1 MEQHYFEPEFTDLGP
16 GTRFLGFQSL
26 MKRRIR
32 DILLVS
38 SLYDLYLF
46 EEDGRLYE
54 LIRNEYQGLHLSHS
68 PEITRVSTGS
78 EALLLL
84 QEENRFDLIITTL
97 HIEDMTALK
106 LARMVRESGSDIPL
120 VLLAYD
126 NRELNDLLTHHDVSV
141 FDRVFIWQGD
151 YRLIIGIIKHL
162 EDRMNVERDAE
173 GFGVQVILF
182 VEDNVRYYSSFLPTI
197 YSEILNHSRR
207 LISEGMNL
215 SHKSLRMRARP
226 KILLCTRFEEAW
238 EYLEQ
243 YDENVLGVISDV
255 DFPKAGK
262 PDPQAGIEL
271 ARLIRDRYA
280 DIPILLQSTSPHYQ
294 APAHELGASFLLKDS
309 PTILNDLRQF
319 MIQYFSFGDF
329 VFRALDGREVG
340 RATDLYSLEEQLHY
354 VPDESIQYHA
364 ERNHFSNWLK
374 ARTEFWLAH
383 QLRPRKVS
391 DFPSVADLRADLI
404 RSLREYR
411 RVRQRGLVTEFSKE
425 TFDAN
430 TSFARLGGGSLG
442 GKARGLGFVNL
453 LINSYGIRDKFEGVQ
468 IDVPPALVIGTEV
481 FDQFLDE
488 NGLRQFALNSSDDAE
503 IAHRFLGAQ
512 YFPQEI
518 VANLAAYLDLSQEP
532 LAVRSSS
539 VLEDSQYHPFAGVYH
554 TYMIPN
560 NHPDDLV
567 RLGELINAIKRVYA
581 STFYQSAKDYIKVTS
596 YRLEE
601 EKMAVVIQRLVG
613 AQHGQR
619 FYPAISG
626 VAKSYNFYPVAP
638 QKPQDGIVAVALGLG
653 KIIVDGGMTVRFS
666 PRYPNHLLQMSSP
679 AQALKNN
686 QNEFYALD
694 MKGSLLAAPEIG
706 DILVQ
711 SHALADAEAD
721 GTLHYVG
728 STYSHENNALYDGLS
743 RAGSRL
749 VTFAP
754 VLRNRLFPL
763 AAIVETLLQL
773 GSWGMG
779 TPVEIEFAVNLTVPP
794 DQPKRFGI
802 LQVRPLVLSRE
813 TEELNIDDL
822 NPAELICHSYQVL
835 GHGAIHGLQDV
846 VVVDPERFDRS
857 RSRDVA
863 KEVMLLNEKL
873 IAEGKSYLLIGVG
886 RWGSL
891 DPWLGIPVKWDQISG
906 AKAIVESGFKDMSVD
921 PSQGSH
927 FFQNITSFM
936 VGYFTINS
944 RVKEGFLD
952 WEWLSGM
959 PAVEER
965 EFVRHLRFDHPFVVK
980 MNGHTNEGIIL
991 KPASR

>member
-1 MEQHYFEPEFTDLGP
+1 VEQEFLEPGFSERGL
-16 GTRFLGFQSL
+16 GTRFLGFQDL

-32 DILLVS
+32 DVLLVS

-84 QEENRFDLIITTL
+84 QEENRFDLVITTL

-106 LARMVRESGSDIPL
+106 LARMVRQSGSDIPL

-141 FDRVFIWQGD
+141 FNRIFIWQGD
-151 YRLIIGIIKHL
+151 YRLIIGIVKHL
-162 EDRMNVERDAE
+162 EDRKNVQRDTE

-182 VEDNVRYYSSFLPTI
+182 VEDNIRYYSSFLPII
-197 YSEILNHSRR
+197 YSEVLNQSRR

-226 KILLCTRFEEAW
+226 KILLCTTFEEAW
-238 EYLEQ
+238 DYLEK
-243 YDENVLGVISDV
+243 YEDNILGVISDV
-255 DFPKAGK
+255 DFPKEGK
-262 PDPQAGIEL
+262 ADPQAGILL
-271 ARLIRDRYA
+271 AKSIRQRYT
-280 DIPILLQSTSPHYQ
+280 DIPILLQSNSLEYQ
-294 APAHELGASFLLKDS
+294 AQAHAIGASFLLKDS
-309 PTILNDLRQF
+309 PTIINDLRQF
-319 MIQYFSFGDF
+319 MIQNFSFGDF
-329 VFRALDGREVG
+329 VFRGAEGHEVG
-340 RATDLYSLEEQLHY
+340 RAVDLTSLEEQLHY
-354 VPDESIQYHA
+354 VPDESIRYHA

-391 DFPSVADLRADLI
+391 DYASVADLRADLI
-404 RSLREYR
+404 RHLREYR

-425 TFDAN
+425 TYDPN

-453 LINSYGIRDKFEGVQ
+453 LINSYGLREKFEGVQ
-468 IDVPPALVIGTEV
+468 IEVPPALVIGTEV
-481 FDQFLDE
+481 FDQFLDD
-488 NGLRQFALNSSDDAE
+488 NGLRHFALTCSDDDE
-503 IAHRFLGAQ
+503 IARRFLGAQ
-512 YFPQEI
+512 HFSQDI
-518 VANLAAYLDLSQEP
+518 LTNLAAFLDLSRDP

-539 VLEDSQYHPFAGVYH
+539 VLEDSQYHPFAGVYL
-554 TYMIPN
+554 TTMIPN
-560 NHPDDLV
+560 NNPDDVV

-613 AQHGQR
+613 SQHGDR
-619 FYPAISG
+619 FYPTISG

-638 QKPQDGIVAVALGLG
+638 QRPQDGIVAVALGLG

-679 AQALKNN
+679 LEALKSN
-686 QNEFYALD
+686 QSEFYALD
-694 MKGSLLAAPEIG
+694 MTGSLLTAG
-706 DILVQ
+706 DTGDVLVK
-711 SHALADAEAD
+711 SHTLAEAESD
-721 GTLHYVG
+721 GTLHFVA

-743 RAGSRL
+743 RSGTRV
-749 VTFAP
+749 VTLAP
-754 VLRNRLFPL
+754 VLRNKLFPL
-763 AAIVETLLQL
+763 AGIVETLAQL

-779 TPVEIEFAVNLTVPP
+779 TPVEIEFAVNLSAPP
-794 DQPKRFGI
+794 DAPKKFGI
-802 LQVRPLVLSRE
+802 LQMRPLVLSRE
-813 TEELNIDDL
+813 TEELNIEDL
-822 NPAELICHSYQVL
+822 DPSKLICHSHQVL
-835 GHGAIHGLQDV
+835 GHGAIHGLHDV
-846 VVVDPERFDRS
+846 VVVDTDRFDRA

-863 KEVMLLNEKL
+863 KEVMLMNEAL
-873 IAEGKSYLLIGVG
+873 IAEGRPYLLIGVG

-906 AKAIVESGFKDMSVD
+906 AKTIVEGGFKDMNVD

-936 VGYFTINS
+936 VGYFTVNS
-944 RVKEGFLD
+944 KVKQGFVD
-952 WEWLSGM
+952 WDWLARQ
-959 PAVEER
+959 PALEEK
-965 EFVRHLRFDHPFVVK
+965 EFVRHLRFEHPIVVK

-991 KPASR
+991 KPQ